1 MLDSQGDE
9 VRSLV
14 VAAGGGDGEAL
25 RELWRLRRGLVG
37 AVVLAHLPRGVEAED
52 VVQEVAALFVRGVGS
67 IRDPGAFDPW
77 IRRVAVNA
85 ARDAGRAASRSSG
98 LVSGLALNGS
108 VSGSSV
114 GGAWAGSVSGAEEG
128 RRLLELARELPED
141 YREPLLLRCVRG
153 LSYRAIAHAMELPET
168 TVETRIVR
176 ARRMLRT
183 LALERA
189 GTQEVRP

>member
-1 MLDSQGDE
+1 M
-9 VRSLV
+9 
-14 VAAGGGDGEAL
+14 

-85 ARDAGRAASRSSG
+85 ARDAGRAARRSSG
-98 LVSGLALNGS
+98 LVAGLTAGLALNGS

-114 GGAWAGSVSGAEEG
+114 GGAWAGSAAEAEEG

-183 LALERA
+183 LAIERA